1 MRIRSRVVFMS
12 LFALVLGCDQPMVT
26 QDADAGPDT
35 LPCDVRAMVE
45 SRCATCH
52 ASIPNSGA
60 PFPLLTRLNFLQQV
74 DGGSQTVAQRS
85 LDRMRDPARPMPPPS
100 EPPLDPTDIA
110 MFDAWVAAGAPAG
123 ECGAIPPRPAA
134 TSCTSGHH
142 WTESEGNSS
151 QMAPGQACRQCHLLL
166 APERAY
172 FFMGTVFPSLHE
184 EDDCAAPPPEDG
196 VVEILDA
203 SGEVKLVLEPNAVG
217 NFVSTSVTT
226 PFPMPY
232 TARVRANGRVRAMTT
247 PQRSGDCNAC
257 HTEQGSSNA
266 PGRIVWP

>member
-1 MRIRSRVVFMS
+1 MGIRTHIAVMS
-12 LFALVLGCDQPMVT
+12 IVAGAVGCDQPVVT
-26 QDADAGPDT
+26 EADAGPDT
-35 LPCDVRAMVE
+35 LPCDVRSLVE

-52 ASIPNSGA
+52 ASTPNSEA
-60 PFPLLTRLNFLQQV
+60 PYPLLTRADFLRQV
-74 DGGSQTVAQRS
+74 GGGTVAQRS
-85 LDRMRDPARPMPPPS
+85 LERMNDTARPMPPPS
-100 EPPLDPTDIA
+100 EPPLDPMDIA

-134 TSCTSGHH
+134 TRCTSGQL
-142 WTESEGNSS
+142 WTDSEGNTA

-166 APERAY
+166 APQRAY
-172 FFMGTVFPSLHE
+172 FFMGTVFPSFHE

-196 VVEILDA
+196 VIEILDA
-203 SGEVKLVLEPNAVG
+203 SGAVKLVISPNAVG
-217 NFVSTSVTT
+217 NFISTSVAA
-226 PFPMPY
+226 PFPVPY